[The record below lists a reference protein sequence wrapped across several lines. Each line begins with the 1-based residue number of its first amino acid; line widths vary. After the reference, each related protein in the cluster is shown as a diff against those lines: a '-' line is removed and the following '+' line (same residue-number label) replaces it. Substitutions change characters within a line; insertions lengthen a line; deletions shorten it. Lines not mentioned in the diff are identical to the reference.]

1 MNTEVFIL
9 ISTAT
14 SIAAVHTFVGP
25 DHYLPFIVLA
35 KSKNWSLFKTL
46 NITFICGLGHL
57 SSSILLV
64 FLGATFGWSMAKVFH
79 LESVRGGLA
88 AWLWLIL
95 GLLYTIW
102 AISKMINN
110 KTHKH
115 FETTEDGE
123 VYIYQHNHDQK
134 IVLQKNKF
142 KINTWVLF
150 IVFVLGPCEPLI
162 PLLSYSGSQNSWNH
176 LLITV
181 ASFSITTIIAMFT
194 AVTLG
199 YLGYQ
204 MFASPWLEKNSHI
217 IAGITIFISGLGML
231 VLGW

>member
-57 SSSILLV
+57 SSSILLG

-95 GLLYTIW
+95 GLLYTI
-102 AISKMINN
+102 
-110 KTHKH
+110 
-115 FETTEDGE
+115 
-123 VYIYQHNHDQK
+123 
-134 IVLQKNKF
+134 
-142 KINTWVLF
+142 
-150 IVFVLGPCEPLI
+150 
-162 PLLSYSGSQNSWNH
+162 
-176 LLITV
+176 
-181 ASFSITTIIAMFT
+181 
-194 AVTLG
+194 
-199 YLGYQ
+199 
-204 MFASPWLEKNSHI
+204 
-217 IAGITIFISGLGML
+217 
-231 VLGW
+231 